1 MSYKVIWSED
11 ASLDLVDIISYIKSH
26 SGKGI
31 AKKIYTR
38 IKSKIENIIDFP
50 KAGIVVPE
58 LVNIGITD
66 IYQIIESPWKIYYK
80 ILEDKILVLSVIDG
94 RRNLEEILYK
104 KIITSRNKGSI

>member
-1 MSYKVIWSED
+1 MSSKVIWSED
-11 ASLDLVDIISYIKSH
+11 ASLDLVDIVSYIKIH

-31 AKKIYTR
+31 AKEIYTR
-38 IKSKIENIIDFP
+38 IKSKVDYIVDFP

-66 IYQIIESPWKIYYK
+66 IYQIIVSPWKVYYK
-80 ILEDKILVLSVIDG
+80 VIEDKILVLSVIDG

-104 KIITSRNKGSI
+104 KIITG